1 MSEPGTNNPTGAPL
15 SVVEAVSAA
24 MADVRSVGKD
34 STKTG
39 AGGSYKFRGIDAV
52 MDAAGPAFRRHGV
65 VVVPHKIKA
74 IEYTTVTVGK
84 DKSVMASVRVRV
96 VYRWRGPLGDHFD
109 TEVPAEAFDSGDKA
123 TAKAMSV
130 AYRTLLIQALTLP
143 TGDRD
148 PDADAYE
155 RNGHDASPEQAADLG
170 RWTGEVAAAGRDRA
184 KLKALWDRMLAE
196 WDNVPWSPDRQAI
209 IETAVKASAEPAPA
223 EPSSPDPEPAID
235 DPATLFVMDL
245 EQAEREGDLAT
256 LRKMVKQAAEMRNSE
271 LRKMAA
277 QVLAE
282 ATARAGK
289 S

>member
-1 MSEPGTNNPTGAPL
+1 MSEPAAAPAELKVHAAIVSVMRAVDHVRKQRSEGL
-15 SVVEAVSAA
+15 SYS
-24 MADVRSVGKD
+24 
-34 STKTG
+34 
-39 AGGSYKFRGIDAV
+39 FRGIDAV
-52 MDAAGPAFRRHGV
+52 VNAVAPAFRAAGV
-65 VVVPHKIKA
+65 FILPDVLN
-74 IEYTTVTVGK
+74 YDYQTVKSNANK
-84 DKSVMASVRVRV
+84 DLASVRLTVRFVFVGPMGDTLAATV
-96 VYRWRGPLGDHFD
+96 VG
-109 TEVPAEAFDSGDKA
+109 EAFDSGDKA

-130 AYRTLLIQALTLP
+130 ALRTCLLQVLALP
-143 TGDRD
+143 TDEPD
-148 PDADAYE
+148 PDTQVYDRGGEQE
-155 RNGHDASPEQAADLG
+155 RDLG

-209 IETAVKASAEPAPA
+209 IETAVKASSEPAEPAPA
-223 EPSSPDPEPAID
+223 GREGDQPLTAPADEPAID